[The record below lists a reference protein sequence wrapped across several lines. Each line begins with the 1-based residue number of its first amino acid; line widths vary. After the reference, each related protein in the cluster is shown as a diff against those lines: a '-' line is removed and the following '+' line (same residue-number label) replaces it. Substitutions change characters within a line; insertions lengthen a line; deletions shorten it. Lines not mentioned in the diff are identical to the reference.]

1 MFMLKRKKFSAALVA
16 ATILAAGVSLRLSAA
31 DDKAAASDSGNA
43 APAAARAQ
51 GASGH
56 DRFFE
61 MRTYYAAEGKI
72 EDLNARFRN
81 HTNKLFQ
88 KHGIE
93 MVGYW
98 QPVDEKNQKKP
109 VLVYILA
116 YPSREAREKSW
127 KEFFADPD
135 WQAAAKKSEENG
147 KIVEKVES
155 VYMSP
160 TDYSPIK

>member
-1 MFMLKRKKFSAALVA
+1 MMKKSKVVAVMVA
-16 ATILAAGVSLRLSAA
+16 AAVFSGALAMRRAAA
-31 DDKAAASDSGNA
+31 DPQGNA
-43 APAAARAQ
+43 TPAAAKTGAAQ
-51 GASGH
+51 GGSE
-56 DRFFE
+56 RFFE

-72 EDLNARFRN
+72 DNLNARFRN
-81 HTNKLFQ
+81 HTNELFR

-93 MVGYW
+93 MIGYW

-147 KIVEKVES
+147 KIVAKVES